1 MLTFAIL
8 RNRMQQKTNKT
19 HWYLLYTKP
28 RAEKKAALE
37 LQKKGYEVFLPLQ
50 KTLKVWSDRK
60 KWVEEPL
67 FNSYIFIETELEP
80 NYYTILNAPGI
91 VKFISF
97 QSHPAI
103 VDPRDIQLV
112 KLLLGSQ
119 GELITTNS
127 LGGDGYDEA
136 VKSRPWVKGESVTI
150 IAGPLIGT
158 TGTLIATRSG
168 NKMLIELQSIQ
179 QNILITIP
187 QNFISKEKGH
197 KLQTV

>member
-1 MLTFAIL
+1 MLTFALL

-19 HWYLLYTKP
+19 HWYLLYTNP

-37 LQKKGYEVFLPLQ
+37 LRKKGYEVFLPLQ

-67 FNSYIFIETELEP
+67 FKSYLFIETELEA
-80 NYYTILNAPGI
+80 NYYTILNTPGI

-103 VDPRDIQLV
+103 VDLREINLV
-112 KLLLGSQ
+112 RLLLGENIKLGQ
-119 GELITTNS
+119 GDP
-127 LGGDGYDEA
+127 GDIYLPGDE
-136 VKSRPWVKGESVTI
+136 VTI

-158 TGTLIATRSG
+158 IGKLISTRTGERV
-168 NKMLIELQSIQ
+168 LIELQTMQ
-179 QNILITIP
+179 QSLLVTLPLSFLNKIKVSSL
-187 QNFISKEKGH
+187 NE
-197 KLQTV
+197 V